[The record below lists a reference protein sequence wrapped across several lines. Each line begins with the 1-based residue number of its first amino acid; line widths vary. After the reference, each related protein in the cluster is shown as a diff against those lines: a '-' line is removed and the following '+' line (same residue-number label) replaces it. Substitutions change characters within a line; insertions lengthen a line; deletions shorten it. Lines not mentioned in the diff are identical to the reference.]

1 MAITMGR
8 RAFEAGSK
16 YILDEF
22 TVSYTYLSMSC
33 VFRDMGLGNCADW
46 ALKTS
51 EDNRSRAL
59 AFLHHLEKRGVR
71 IKLAS
76 IPVGRQDWRAPLHI
90 FEEMYRL
97 EQKLTDLLSTVL
109 ESAIAD
115 KDYISQQFVMNF
127 FEVHLQSEYRVMSLL
142 NRLRKMQASES
153 DIFKFDE
160 EIKALC

>member
-8 RAFEAGSK
+8 RAFEAASK

-22 TVSYTYLSMSC
+22 TASYTYLSMSC
-33 VFRDMGLGNCADW
+33 VLRDMGLGNCADW

-51 EDNRSRAL
+51 EDNRSRAMD
-59 AFLHHLEKRGVR
+59 FIHHIEKRGVK

-97 EQKLTDLLSTVL
+97 EQKLTDLLSAVL
-109 ESAIAD
+109 GSAIAD

-127 FEVHLQSEYRVMSLL
+127 FDVHLQSEYRVMSLL
-142 NRLRKMQASES
+142 NRLRKMQASEA
-153 DIFKFDE
+153 DVFKFDE
-160 EIKALC
+160 EMRALC

>member
-8 RAFEAGSK
+8 RAFEAASK

-22 TVSYTYLSMSC
+22 TASYTYLSMSC

-46 ALKTS
+46 VLKTS
-51 EDNRSRAL
+51 EENRGRAL
-59 AFLHHLEKRGVR
+59 EFLHHLEKRGVK
-71 IKLAS
+71 IKLAP

-90 FEEMYRL
+90 FEEVYRL

-109 ESAIAD
+109 ESAVAD
-115 KDYISQQFVMNF
+115 KDYISQQFVMSF
-127 FEVHLQSEYRVMSLL
+127 FEIHLQSEYRVMTLL

-160 EIKALC
+160 EMKALC